1 MGKTMTT
8 AERDMV
14 VETIRSWKSVGQSDQ
29 AARQAAATELVTWG
43 DNWTKEEALA
53 ARSGGEVAMAKR
65 RKPCPNIDFKVSNNG
80 STISFLL
87 FSEAAKDW
95 VVENVQLEAWQWMG
109 TSTFIIDHRY
119 ADQLIAGMEDAG
131 FVRG

>member
-53 ARSGGEVAMAKR
+53 AVQEVK
-65 RKPCPNIDFKVSNNG
+65 
-80 STISFLL
+80 
-87 FSEAAKDW
+87 
-95 VVENVQLEAWQWMG
+95 
-109 TSTFIIDHRY
+109 
-119 ADQLIAGMEDAG
+119 
-131 FVRG
+131 